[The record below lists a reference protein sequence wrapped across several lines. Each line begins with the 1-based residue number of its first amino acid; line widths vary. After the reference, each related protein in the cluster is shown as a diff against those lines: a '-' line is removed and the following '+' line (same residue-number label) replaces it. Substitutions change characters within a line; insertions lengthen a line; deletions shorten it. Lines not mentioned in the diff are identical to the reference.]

1 MNTTSLLPWRWKTE
15 DDKGFVQ
22 LHQAMNELFNN
33 FNSFSPS
40 SELPLMSY
48 ARNWNPRLD
57 VAETEKE
64 IYVTAELPGMDE
76 KDINISLSGDQLII
90 GGEKRE
96 EKEEKGRTYHRI
108 ERNWGSFQRVL
119 PLYWDVDR
127 NNIKAIFSKGV
138 LTITLYKTQKAQEMV
153 RRIPVKTA

>member
-1 MNTTSLLPWRWKTE
+1 MNTTSLLPWRWKTDE
-15 DDKGFVQ
+15 DKGFVQ

-33 FNSFSPS
+33 FGTFSPP
-40 SELPLMSY
+40 SEWPLTPY

-64 IYVTAELPGMDE
+64 ILVTAELPGMEE

-90 GGEKRE
+90 GGEKHD
-96 EKEEKGRTYHRI
+96 EKEEKGKTYHRI

-119 PLYWDVDR
+119 PLYWEVDR
-127 NNIKAIFSKGV
+127 NNVKAIFSKGV

-153 RRIPVKTA
+153 RRIPVKTV

>member
-33 FNSFSPS
+33 FSSFSPA

-64 IYVTAELPGMDE
+64 ILVTAELPGMDE

-90 GGEKRE
+90 GGEKRD
-96 EKEEKGRTYHRI
+96 EKEEKNKTFHRI
-108 ERNWGSFQRVL
+108 ERSYGSFQRVL
-119 PLYWDVDR
+119 PLYWEVDR
-127 NNIKAIFSKGV
+127 NNVKAIFSKGV

-153 RRIPVKTA
+153 RRIPVKTV

>member
-40 SELPLMSY
+40 AEFPPMSY
-48 ARNWNPRLD
+48 ARSWNPRLD

-64 IYVTAELPGMDE
+64 IFVTVELPGMDE

-96 EKEEKGRTYHRI
+96 EKDEKGKTYHRI
-108 ERNWGSFQRVL
+108 ERIGGSFQRVL

-127 NNIKAIFSKGV
+127 NNVKAIFSKGV
-138 LTITLYKTQKAQEMV
+138 LTISLYKTQKAQEMV
-153 RRIPVKTA
+153 RRIPVKTT